1 MNMFDIFSHCI
12 PVNNPLI
19 SFGFP
24 FVSLPENISSWV
36 RYLNSL
42 NLLFNLSFGIKIY
55 SFLILL
61 LDIIINGDIF
71 LFSSFS

>member
-1 MNMFDIFSHCI
+1 MLDIFSHCI

-24 FVSLPENISSWV
+24 FISLPENISSWV

-55 SFLILL
+55 
-61 LDIIINGDIF
+61 
-71 LFSSFS
+71 